1 MVPDRVIPEAGVA
14 PPESGFQG
22 IAGDASCVTILQN
35 INKNK
40 EILIGKQSSGL
51 VTGVHGLQA

>member
-1 MVPDRVIPEAGVA
+1 LTAIFVKSLQNGAFMASDRVIPEAGIA

-22 IAGDASCVTILQN
+22 IAGDASFETILRN

-40 EILIGKQSSGL
+40 EILI
-51 VTGVHGLQA
+51 